1 MDESREDKLITRNF
15 VLLFGAHFVQAFGYS
30 SLLLFPVYLDHLGA
44 SRAEIGSIMA
54 VAAIGSLAL
63 RPVVAWALDS
73 IGRKPVLIAGTVILV
88 AAMLLIGLVD
98 HAGGMAYTSRILFG
112 VAAGALF
119 PGYFALAADI
129 VPEGRRTEGLAVFG
143 LGGLLPLAFNGVVQ
157 RIGIEPAHLGLFFP
171 AIGVFILSSLL
182 MLAPIKETTSLAVK
196 KKRTLRQVLGAMW
209 IRPLWP
215 VWFSTVLF
223 SLLVSV
229 FMTFVTVCAEK
240 RMVSDPASLWITY
253 AAGAAMVR
261 ILGARLPDRI
271 GTHNMVA
278 PSIGFYI
285 LGIVIASRSLTMD
298 GFLLGGFLAGIGHGY
313 CFPVLTSQMIS
324 RVDKD
329 LRGSGMAS
337 FTAAWE
343 MVSLMLTPLFG
354 LLADRQGDTI
364 MFLVA
369 ASIAAGGLL
378 LWVIAEHRWA
388 DSVKAPAPER
398 DTP

>member
-1 MDESREDKLITRNF
+1 MVEATEEKLITRNF

-73 IGRKPVLIAGTVILV
+73 VGRKPVLMVGTVILV
-88 AAMLLIGLVD
+88 LAMLLIGLVD
-98 HAGGMAYTSRILFG
+98 HAGGMAYVARFHFG
-112 VAAGALF
+112 IEAGALF
-119 PGYFALAADI
+119 PGYFALADDI

-143 LGGLLPLAFNGVVQ
+143 LGGLLPLAFNGAVQ
-157 RIGIEPAHLGLFFP
+157 HMGIEPAQLGLFFP
-171 AIGVFILSSLL
+171 AIGLFILTSLL
-182 MLAPIKETTSLAVK
+182 MLAPIRETPNIALTQKQSP
-196 KKRTLRQVLGAMW
+196 RQVLAAMW
-209 IRPLWP
+209 IRPLRP

-229 FMTFVTVCAEK
+229 FMTFATVCAEK
-240 RMVSDPASLWITY
+240 RMICDPASLWISY

-261 ILGARLPDRI
+261 LLGARLPDRV

-278 PSIGFYI
+278 PSIGAYI
-285 LGIVIASRSLTMD
+285 LGMIITAQANTME

-313 CFPVLTSQMIS
+313 CFPVLTSQMIT
-324 RVDKD
+324 RVNKG

-337 FTAAWE
+337 FTALWE
-343 MVSLMLTPLFG
+343 IVSLMLTPLFG
-354 LLADRQGDTI
+354 LLADREGDTV

-369 ASIAAGGLL
+369 ASIATLGLA
-378 LWVIAEHRWA
+378 LWVVLEHLLGRTVQNEA
-388 DSVKAPAPER
+388 
-398 DTP
+398 

>member
-1 MDESREDKLITRNF
+1 MDKVQEEKLITRNF

-54 VAAIGSLAL
+54 VAAIGSLSL

-73 IGRKPVLIAGTVILV
+73 VGRKPVLIAGTIILV

-98 HAGGMAYTSRILFG
+98 HAGGMAYASRFLFG
-112 VAAGALF
+112 IAAGALF

-143 LGGLLPLAFNGVVQ
+143 LGGLLPLAFNGFVQ
-157 RIGIEPAHLGLFFP
+157 HLGIEPAQLGLFFP
-171 AIGVFILSSLL
+171 MIGLFILLSLV
-182 MLAPIKETTSLAVK
+182 MLAPIKERRNEIER
-196 KKRTLRQVLGAMW
+196 KKRTIREVLAQMW
-209 IRPLWP
+209 VPPLWP
-215 VWFSTVLF
+215 VWFSTILF

-229 FMTFVTVCAEK
+229 FMTFATVCAEH
-240 RMVSDPASLWITY
+240 RLVSDPASLWITY

-261 ILGARLPDRI
+261 IIGARLPDRV

-278 PSIGFYI
+278 PSIGIYI
-285 LGIVIASRSLTMD
+285 LGLVVTAQASTNGD
-298 GFLLGGFLAGIGHGY
+298 FLLGGFLAGIGHGY

-324 RVDKD
+324 RVDKT

-337 FTAAWE
+337 FTAVWE
-343 MVSLMLTPLFG
+343 IVSLLLTPLFG
-354 LLADRQGDTI
+354 LLADKEGDTV
-364 MFLVA
+364 MFFVA
-369 ASIAAGGLL
+369 ASVATVGLL
-378 LWVIAEHRWA
+378 IWVVAEHRWGVN
-388 DSVKAPAPER
+388 DSQRK
-398 DTP
+398 D